1 MQIFQQAAL
10 RPVARMIA
18 ALVFFGA
25 ARGLCSGCRYTS
37 GSQCHSASLVLADL
51 SSADSRQFGPPLG
64 AFRANAPNPLTT
76 RDIVQTYSVR

>member
-25 ARGLCSGCRYTS
+25 ARVRRVFGLSGHRKVLTS
-37 GSQCHSASLVLADL
+37 DTEGVH
-51 SSADSRQFGPPLG
+51 
-64 AFRANAPNPLTT
+64 
-76 RDIVQTYSVR
+76 